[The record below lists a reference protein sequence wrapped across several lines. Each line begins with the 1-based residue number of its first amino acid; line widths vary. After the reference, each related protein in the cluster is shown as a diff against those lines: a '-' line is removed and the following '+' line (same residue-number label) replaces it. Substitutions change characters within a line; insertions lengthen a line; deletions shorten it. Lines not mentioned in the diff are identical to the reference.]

1 MSLDILEKVIQEDT
15 IPLEVA
21 EKYLN
26 IFLGPTDWKKNINKL
41 WEISGS
47 KSKDVDSRKAF
58 MKRAISC
65 AALLPYTEKSQV
77 PSPPENLL
85 FWCTAWVQ
93 FNEKDWFD
101 IFKKVVKEDIDIAKN
116 RNKAILLGVIDPID
130 ISPLGRQAFNWLY
143 EKARENEDLDT
154 LNVEG
159 LKIKLSNIVKSYGG
173 AVVCNMFV
181 NHKKNVNNVFNWRSG
196 YFFEREIHKV
206 YSLQDILKIKNTEI
220 EKTNSKYIK
229 KISN

>member
-15 IPLEVA
+15 IPLEIA

-41 WEISGS
+41 WDISNS
-47 KSKDVDSRKAF
+47 KSKNLDERKAF

-65 AALLPYTEKSQV
+65 AVLLPYTEKSQV

-93 FNEKDWFD
+93 FNERDWFD
-101 IFKKVVKEDIDIAKN
+101 LFKKVVKEDIEIGKN

-130 ISPLGRQAFNWLY
+130 ISPLNRQAFNWLY
-143 EKARENEDLDT
+143 EKARENEELEN
-154 LNVEG
+154 LNIED
-159 LKIKLSNIVKSYGG
+159 LKIKLANIVKSYGG

-206 YSLQDILKIKNTEI
+206 YSPQDILKIKTTEI

-229 KISN
+229 RINQ

>member
-1 MSLDILEKVIQEDT
+1 MSLDGLQKVINEDT
-15 IPLEVA
+15 IPRDVA

-26 IFLGPTDWKKNINKL
+26 IFLGPTDWQKNINKL

-47 KSKDVDSRKAF
+47 KTKTEESRKSF

-65 AALLPYTEKSQV
+65 AILLPYTEKSIV

-93 FNEKDWFD
+93 FNERDWFD
-101 IFKKVVKEDIDIAKN
+101 LFKKVIKEDIQIAN
-116 RNKAILLGVIDPID
+116 SRNKAILLGVIDPID
-130 ISPLGRQAFNWLY
+130 VSPMNRQAFNWLFS
-143 EKARENEDLDT
+143 KAQESGGLD
-154 LNVEG
+154 NVNIEE
-159 LKIKLSNIVKSYGG
+159 LKNKFANIVKSYGG

-181 NHKKNVNNVFNWRSG
+181 NHKKNVNSVFNWRSG

-206 YSLQDILKIKNTEI
+206 YPIQDILKIKNIEI
-220 EKTNSKYIK
+220 QKTNSKYIK
-229 KISN
+229 KVNS

>member
-1 MSLDILEKVIQEDT
+1 MSLDGLQKVINEDT
-15 IPLEVA
+15 IPIDVA

-26 IFLGPTDWKKNINKL
+26 IFLGPTDWRKNINKL

-47 KSKDVDSRKAF
+47 KTKSEESRKSF

-65 AALLPYTEKSQV
+65 AILLPYTEKSIV

-93 FNEKDWFD
+93 FNERDWFD
-101 IFKKVVKEDIDIAKN
+101 LFKKVIKEDIQIAN
-116 RNKAILLGVIDPID
+116 SRNKAILLGVIDPID
-130 ISPLGRQAFNWLY
+130 VSPMNRQAFNWLFS
-143 EKARENEDLDT
+143 KAQESGGLD
-154 LNVEG
+154 NVNIEE
-159 LKIKLSNIVKSYGG
+159 LKNKFANIVKSYGG

-181 NHKKNVNNVFNWRSG
+181 NHKKNVNSVFNWRSG

-206 YSLQDILKIKNTEI
+206 YPIQDILKIKNI
-220 EKTNSKYIK
+220 HIP
-229 KISN
+229 

>member
-41 WEISGS
+41 WEISNS
-47 KSKDVDSRKAF
+47 KSKNLDDRKAF

-65 AALLPYTEKSQV
+65 AVLLPYTEKSQV

-93 FNEKDWFD
+93 FNERDWFD
-101 IFKKVVKEDIDIAKN
+101 LFKKVVKEDIEIGKN

-130 ISPLGRQAFNWLY
+130 VSPLNRQAFNWLY
-143 EKARENEDLDT
+143 EKARENEELENLNIEDLK
-154 LNVEG
+154 V
-159 LKIKLSNIVKSYGG
+159 KLANIVKSYGG

-206 YSLQDILKIKNTEI
+206 YSAQDILKIKTTEI

-229 KISN
+229 RVN

>member
-1 MSLDILEKVIQEDT
+1 MSLDILEKVIEEDT
-15 IPLEVA
+15 ISFEVA

-47 KSKDVDSRKAF
+47 KSKDLDTRKAF

-65 AALLPYTEKSQV
+65 ATLLPYTEKSQI

-93 FNEKDWFD
+93 FNERDWFD
-101 IFKKVVKEDIDIAKN
+101 LFKKVVKEDIEIGKN

-130 ISPLGRQAFNWLY
+130 ISPMNRQAFNWLY
-143 EKARENEDLDT
+143 EKARENEDLDS
-154 LNVEG
+154 LNVEE
-159 LKIKLSNIVKSYGG
+159 LKIKLANIVKSYGG

-206 YSLQDILKIKNTEI
+206 YSVQDILKIKATEI

-229 KISN
+229 KINQ

>member
-21 EKYLN
+21 ERYLN

-65 AALLPYTEKSQV
+65 AVLLPYTEKSQV

-143 EKARENEDLDT
+143 EKARENEDLET

-181 NHKKNVNNVFNWRSG
+181 NHKKNINNVFNWRSG